1 MSRVLVTG
9 SNDGIGA
16 GIADILSANG
26 HHVVRHARGADR
38 AVAGQEFVLGDFAS
52 LAAVRAMAAT
62 LREQP
67 PLDVIVHNAGW
78 ACPDDVRP
86 VTEDGFEQTFA
97 IHVLAPYLLTA
108 LLPLPQ
114 RVVFVNSDSIRRGVL
129 DPADLNHE
137 KEWTSSAAYADS
149 KLAQAAMALGL
160 ARRYPDALIN
170 AVNPGWVRTK
180 MSPPEA
186 PLDIAEGA
194 DTPVWLA
201 TSADP
206 DATVS
211 GAYFQLR
218 KQVRLNEAVFDVD
231 LQDAVLAAC
240 ADMTGVA
247 LPR

>member
-16 GIADILSANG
+16 GIAEILATNG
-26 HHVVRHARGADR
+26 NQVVRHARNAGR
-38 AVAGQEFVLGDFAS
+38 AVAGEEFVLGDFAS
-52 LAAVRAMAAT
+52 LSSVRAMAAS
-62 LREQP
+62 LRDQP

-78 ACPDDVRP
+78 ASPDEVRP
-86 VTEDGFEQTFA
+86 VTEDGFEQTFQ

-114 RVVFVNSDSIRRGVL
+114 RIVFVNSDSIRRGVL

-137 KEWTSSAAYADS
+137 KEWTSAAAYADS
-149 KLAQAAMALGL
+149 KLAQATLTLGL
-160 ARRYPDALIN
+160 ARRYPDTLIN
-170 AVNPGWVRTK
+170 AVHPGWVRTK

-201 TSADP
+201 TSTDP
-206 DATVS
+206 DATVT

-240 ADMTGVA
+240 AELTGVA
-247 LPR
+247 LP

>member
-16 GIADILSANG
+16 GIAEILATNG
-26 HHVVRHARGADR
+26 HQVVRHARNAGR
-38 AVAGQEFVLGDFAS
+38 AVAGEEFVLGDFAS
-52 LAAVRAMAAT
+52 LTGVRAMAAK

-78 ACPDDVRP
+78 ASPDEVRP
-86 VTEDGFEQTFA
+86 VTEDGFEQTFQ

-108 LLPLPQ
+108 LLPLP
-114 RVVFVNSDSIRRGVL
+114 RRIVFVNSDSIRRGVL

-137 KEWTSSAAYADS
+137 KEWTSAAAYADS
-149 KLAQAAMALGL
+149 KLAQAALTLGL
-160 ARRYPDALIN
+160 ARRYPDVLIN
-170 AVNPGWVRTK
+170 AVHPGWVRTK

-194 DTPVWLA
+194 GTPVWLA
-201 TSADP
+201 TSNDP
-206 DATVS
+206 DATVT

-218 KQVRLNEAVFDVD
+218 KQVRLNEALFDVD

-240 ADMTGVA
+240 AELTGVA
-247 LPR
+247 LS